1 MGFPGSSAGK
11 ESTCNS
17 GDPGSIFGS
26 GRFPGEGIGYP
37 LPYSWVPLVAQM
49 VKNLPAVWETWIWSL
64 GWEDPQETWV
74 WSLDWRSLG
83 GGHGN
88 PLQYGCLETPH
99 GQRSL
104 VGCSPL
110 RRKESDTT
118 EWLSTCSIGNSP
130 SSLTVWSIASL
141 LSWYLSKTP
150 ISPHRLF
157 HLGFVCKKQKA
168 WEIVA

>member
-49 VKNLPAVWETWIWSL
+49 VKNLPAVWETWI
-64 GWEDPQETWV
+64 